1 MCHAQ
6 FLWQGQ
12 VISSV
17 VWATEATYDHEA
29 YSQIRNRSSSNAED
43 VDFLDDVFD
52 AGMSMPSVPVGIS
65 GQAAL
70 AADGSDNVVTPMAP
84 RLRPCSPPSTTV
96 LLPPL
101 EPEGSPATVPS
112 SKATKAASNPTSCQ
126 SRRHHGDHTSGS
138 SGDPTSSSSEG
149 TNARHHSRASGCED
163 SSALTKTP
171 SLPAAV
177 DAEQSGVM
185 RAGTNAVT
193 NNTSSAPWGATFGF
207 RVDSATS
214 AAAYASK
221 VSLPPGRDKLPPQS
235 PWFLVD
241 GLPSFGLAQQ
251 SELKKRPAPQEL
263 ENTSAAL
270 LKKLRSVL
278 AFCHEG
284 PPLSA
289 SSGIRLLT
297 AGVLTNVNM
306 VPISLLLNP
315 GLSRKHLGHSS
326 GNYCLSS
333 LEIRSRK
340 HTGDTL

>member
-1 MCHAQ
+1 MA
-6 FLWQGQ
+6 GQ
-12 VISSV
+12 AISSV

-52 AGMSMPSVPVGIS
+52 AGMSMPSVPVGLH

-101 EPEGSPATVPS
+101 EPEGASGITPS
-112 SKATKAASNPTSCQ
+112 SKATEAASNPTSCQ
-126 SRRHHGDHTSGS
+126 SRRHHGDTTTSSSGS
-138 SGDPTSSSSEG
+138 SGDPTSSSLEG
-149 TNARHHSRASGCED
+149 TSASHHSRASGCED
-163 SSALTKTP
+163 SSALSKTP
-171 SLPAAV
+171 SVPAAV
-177 DAEQSGVM
+177 DAEQSGGM
-185 RAGTNAVT
+185 RAGTTAVT
-193 NNTSSAPWGATFGF
+193 NNTGSSPWGATFGF
-207 RVDSATS
+207 RLDSATS

-221 VSLPPGRDKLPPQS
+221 VSLPPGRGRLPPQS

-297 AGVLTNVNM
+297 AGVLTYVNM